1 MSEKSKTTKTI
12 LFETPVGHRDAGEDN
27 FTYLEINEGLKAS
40 IDRLADSI
48 LPGSSKTLVIP
59 NLSLPSRSFVNDSV
73 VELAPRTGD
82 LLVAHDSVSLVI
94 KADGVAIETSDSIRI
109 KDIDDMPVDSDV
121 ETLPL
126 TIVSVWRSDSDID
139 HETDVSGVL
148 NLRTGEL
155 FAEGIRAKTDANTE
169 SELASV
175 FALAVSG
182 GESYP
187 VYFDENEDA
196 RFVSPAVI
204 ALILAEQNELSSQS
218 THAPGL

>member
-1 MSEKSKTTKTI
+1 MSEKSNTTKTI

-27 FTYLEINEGLKAS
+27 FTYLEISEGLKSS
-40 IDRLADSI
+40 IDRLAGGI

-59 NLSLPSRSFVNDSV
+59 NLSLASRSFVSDSV

-82 LLVAHDSVSLVI
+82 LLVAHDNVSLVI

-139 HETDVSGVL
+139 HETAVPGSLD
-148 NLRTGEL
+148 LRTGEL
-155 FAEGIRAKTDANTE
+155 FADGIRANTE

-175 FALAVSG
+175 FALVVSG

-187 VYFDENEDA
+187 VYFDVIKDA

-204 ALILAEQNELSSQS
+204 SLILAEQNELSSQS